1 MIVRLSDDIM
11 EVRVLQKIEI
21 EVSDYIA
28 ELSEGEKDKLVN
40 TFLSI
45 SIKERMNKLTD
56 EYNNA
61 NNKIKEYEKKYGKTL
76 KEVEEVGIDNESDID
91 EHEEYM
97 DWVFWQRVYENS
109 KEEIEKYQHFLSEE
123 TDG

>member
-1 MIVRLSDDIM
+1 M
-11 EVRVLQKIEI
+11 QKIEI